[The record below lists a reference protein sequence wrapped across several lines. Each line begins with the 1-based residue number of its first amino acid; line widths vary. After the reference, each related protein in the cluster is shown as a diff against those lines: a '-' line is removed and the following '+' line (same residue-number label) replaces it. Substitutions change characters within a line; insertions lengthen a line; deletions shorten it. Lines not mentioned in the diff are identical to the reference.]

1 MITEIEIK
9 DCASYDPAGVVL
21 NDLKEVNFIYGA
33 NGSGKTT
40 ISNVI
45 ANLHDYPQCQ
55 ITWKNNLKLKPF
67 VYNRNFIDENFGRS
81 KYLKGVFTLGKG
93 GKDAK
98 DLIDAKK
105 AEIDKVNSDIVS
117 NVAGIE
123 KHKTEKE
130 ANETQFEGDCWVKYQ
145 QLKDIFKPAFKGC
158 SYKNTFKDRCKD
170 ESNNTST
177 LLNLEVLKEKAGRI
191 YSGSTETKTDIAL
204 IGFGTLEDTEK
215 HEIWGKKIFG
225 REDVD
230 IAAMIKKLNNSDWV
244 KQGRT
249 FYSLN
254 DNVCPFCQQ
263 KTPENFENQLNEY
276 FDETY
281 VSQLKTLNDKKAEYS
296 AETAII
302 IFEIASLLNS
312 KNDMVDNVRLEEF
325 KKMLEIKI
333 DANKSKID
341 TKIKEPS
348 STISL
353 DTLKTELDLINEQIT
368 TAKKKIELHNE
379 TVKNITRESSQLTK
393 EVWRYIVE
401 QLKSVYQNYNAKNI
415 TFSKSIEGLEKSK
428 KANDEKL
435 KILKAEIAE
444 LEQLNTGVEHTKN
457 EINTLLEKF
466 GFANFK
472 LTEATEEKGSYQII
486 RPTGER
492 VERTLSEGEKTF
504 ITFLYFYHWLK
515 GSIDKDLISVD
526 RVVVFDDPISSL
538 DCDVLFIVSHLIRKT
553 IDEIRSKTSNI
564 KQIII
569 LTHNVYFHKE
579 VTFNIK
585 RQEANRLK
593 DETFWILRKKNDVSK
608 VFLHKKN
615 PVQTSYELLWR
626 EVKENPDS
634 ITIENSLRRII
645 ENYFK
650 MFGGI
655 SPDDILNRLDDEDK
669 MTAASLLSW
678 SNAGSHGLNDDLYI
692 ATESEKY
699 LKVFKTI
706 FAKTKHIEHYN
717 MMMGISSDVEE
728 PINIE

>member
-1 MITEIEIK
+1 
-9 DCASYDPAGVVL
+9 
-21 NDLKEVNFIYGA
+21 
-33 NGSGKTT
+33 
-40 ISNVI
+40 
-45 ANLHDYPQCQ
+45 
-55 ITWKNNLKLKPF
+55 
-67 VYNRNFIDENFGRS
+67 
-81 KYLKGVFTLGKG
+81 
-93 GKDAK
+93 
-98 DLIDAKK
+98 
-105 AEIDKVNSDIVS
+105 
-117 NVAGIE
+117 
-123 KHKTEKE
+123 
-130 ANETQFEGDCWVKYQ
+130 
-145 QLKDIFKPAFKGC
+145 
-158 SYKNTFKDRCKD
+158 
-170 ESNNTST
+170 
-177 LLNLEVLKEKAGRI
+177 
-191 YSGSTETKTDIAL
+191 
-204 IGFGTLEDTEK
+204 
-215 HEIWGKKIFG
+215 
-225 REDVD
+225 
-230 IAAMIKKLNNSDWV
+230 
-244 KQGRT
+244 
-249 FYSLN
+249 
-254 DNVCPFCQQ
+254 
-263 KTPENFENQLNEY
+263 
-276 FDETY
+276 
-281 VSQLKTLNDKKAEYS
+281 
-296 AETAII
+296 
-302 IFEIASLLNS
+302 
-312 KNDMVDNVRLEEF
+312 LEEL

-333 DANKSKID
+333 EANKGKIEA
-341 TKIKEPS
+341 KIKEPS
-348 STISL
+348 STITL
-353 DTLKTELDLINEQIT
+353 DTIKTELDLINELIT

-415 TFSKSIEGLEKSK
+415 TFTKSIEGLEKSK
-428 KANDEKL
+428 KANDDKL
-435 KILKAEIAE
+435 KILKAEISE

-466 GFANFK
+466 GFTNFK

-593 DETFWILRKKNDVSK
+593 DETFWVLRKKNDVSK
-608 VFLHKKN
+608 IFLHEKN

-706 FAKTKHIEHYN
+706 FERTKHIEHYN
-717 MMMGISSDVEE
+717 MMMGISPEVEE